1 MTLESFTTP
10 SPYRTAG
17 RAAIAS
23 GLIGIIAFA
32 CLFMAV
38 STRTTMILP
47 QSVYLLFR
55 AHDIGIILQFTLMI
69 LVVLAIHQLSLER
82 APGLSFSSLAIGV
95 GAPTLIVIIL
105 LLVFPKLMPDDYY
118 LVPEGLFGIWLIIA
132 NWRIKRIFSAG
143 LCWFGVF
150 VGIGLTL
157 VGCFPLAYAI
167 FVTPTIFHIPPVE
180 QTTYIDTVA
189 NNLLHLMLDI
199 GTLMGVLTLPIWT
212 ILTGRKLLKYNH
224 ETINSPRL

>member
-1 MTLESFTTP
+1 
-10 SPYRTAG
+10 
-17 RAAIAS
+17 
-23 GLIGIIAFA
+23 
-32 CLFMAV
+32 
-38 STRTTMILP
+38 
-47 QSVYLLFR
+47 
-55 AHDIGIILQFTLMI
+55 
-69 LVVLAIHQLSLER
+69 
-82 APGLSFSSLAIGV
+82 
-95 GAPTLIVIIL
+95 
-105 LLVFPKLMPDDYY
+105 MPDDYY

-132 NWRIKRIFSAG
+132 NWRIKRIFSVG

-167 FVTPTIFHIPPVE
+167 FVTPIIFHIPPVE
-180 QTTYIDTVA
+180 QTTYIDTAA

-224 ETINSPRL
+224 EAINGPRL